1 MSVMSG
7 EGALAVFAHAKD
19 LESQG
24 RSIIHLELGEPD
36 FHPGASVIE
45 SAAKALADGKDR
57 YCPVIGVPA
66 LRDEIAA
73 YLQRTRKIEVSP
85 ANIVIA
91 PDVFWRTQPGP
102 LEGNRREDA
111 QARLDAY
118 DITAG
123 MNDVR
128 DTRDA
133 LASRP
138 EWNGKFAVLGFCFGG
153 QHAFLALARLGA
165 DAGVSFHG
173 TSIQNYL
180 DEANAVTKPFS
191 FHFAAQDDLVPPE
204 DVARIRQ
211 ALAGKS
217 GEIIVHEGATHGFS
231 RVDSNGY
238 NAAVAQAS
246 EERAFAL
253 LDGLKSAVPA

>member
-1 MSVMSG
+1 MSETITITTPG
-7 EGALAVFAHAKD
+7 
-19 LESQG
+19 
-24 RSIIHLELGEPD
+24 
-36 FHPGASVIE
+36 GASFD
-45 SAAKALADGKDR
+45 AYLALPERRPAPAIIAVSSIYGVTQGMVETLDR
-57 YCPVIGVPA
+57 YARRGF
-66 LRDEIAA
+66 
-73 YLQRTRKIEVSP
+73 
-85 ANIVIA
+85 IVIA

-102 LEGNRREDA
+102 LEGNRRADA

-118 DITAG
+118 DIEAG
-123 MNDVR
+123 MNDLR
-128 DTRDA
+128 ATRDW

-165 DAGVSFHG
+165 DAAVSFHG
-173 TSIQNYL
+173 TSIQHYL
-180 DEANAVTKPFS
+180 DEAPAVSKPFS
-191 FHFAAQDDLVPPE
+191 FHFAAEDDLVTPD

-211 ALAGKS
+211 ALAGKP

-238 NAAVAQAS
+238 NAAVAHAA

-253 LDGLKSAVPA
+253 LDELKSAAVA

>member
-1 MSVMSG
+1 MSETIAITTPGGGSFDAYLALP
-7 EGALAVFAHAKD
+7 EGRPAPAIIAV
-19 LESQG
+19 SSIYGVTQG
-24 RSIIHLELGEPD
+24 MVQTL
-36 FHPGASVIE
+36 
-45 SAAKALADGKDR
+45 DR
-57 YCPVIGVPA
+57 YA
-66 LRDEIAA
+66 
-73 YLQRTRKIEVSP
+73 QRGF
-85 ANIVIA
+85 IVIA

-102 LEGNRREDA
+102 LEGNRRADA

-118 DITAG
+118 DIDAG
-123 MNDVR
+123 MNDLR
-128 DTRDA
+128 ATRDW

-138 EWNGKFAVLGFCFGG
+138 GWNGKFAVLGFCFGG

-173 TSIQNYL
+173 TSIQHYL
-180 DEANAVTKPFS
+180 DEAPAVSKPFS
-191 FHFAAQDDLVPPE
+191 FHFAAEDDLVPPD

-238 NAAVAQAS
+238 NAAVAHAA

-253 LDGLKSAVPA
+253 LDELKTVGVA